1 MLDLGLYKNWLALVI
16 TGHPILSNAEEEIAH
31 VTVGVSW
38 FLTVCRKMGC
48 MPDKTFTGLYGNM
61 NPDRYIWNV
70 NFIIL

>member
-1 MLDLGLYKNWLALVI
+1 LVGLGDNR
-16 TGHPILSNAEEEIAH
+16 TSNIVKRIAEEEIAH
-31 VTVGVSW
+31 VAVGVSW

-61 NPDRYIWNV
+61 NPDRYIWNM

>member
-1 MLDLGLYKNWLALVI
+1 LVGLGDNR
-16 TGHPILSNAEEEIAH
+16 TSNIVKRIAEEEIAH
-31 VTVGVSW
+31 VAVGVSW

-61 NPDRYIWNV
+61 NPDRYIWNL

>member
-1 MLDLGLYKNWLALVI
+1 LVGLGDNR
-16 TGHPILSNAEEEIAH
+16 TSNIVKRIAEEEIAH
-31 VTVGVSW
+31 VAVGVSW

>member
-1 MLDLGLYKNWLALVI
+1 LVGLGDNR
-16 TGHPILSNAEEEIAH
+16 TSNIVKRIAEEEIAH
-31 VTVGVSW
+31 VAVGVSW

-61 NPDRYIWNV
+61 NPNRYIWNV